1 MSLLDLV
8 GWIGSAI
15 LVWSLLQTR
24 IVRLRVIN
32 LVGCVILIVFNTVVG
47 VWPMVGLNVALALIN
62 AFHLRR
68 LLVTRHTP
76 AQYTVVAADPDEEYL
91 RYLLTRYA
99 PDIATFNPRFRADQ
113 TPFEKGYLILHDA
126 ETVGVVLLHDAGD
139 GLAQIALDYVTPR
152 FRDFTPG
159 EFVFLRSGLLAD
171 QGFLRVET
179 MPGAVEGVPAAAAY
193 YRRLGFTGDRDVV
206 GLDLA

>member
-32 LVGCVILIVFNTVVG
+32 LVGCVILIVFNTLAG
-47 VWPMVGLNVALALIN
+47 VWPMMGLNVGLAVIN
-62 AFHLRR
+62 VYHLRK
-68 LLVTRHTP
+68 LLLSRHQP
-76 AQYTVVAADPDEEYL
+76 AQYTVLPADPGEEYL
-91 RYLLTRYA
+91 RYLLRVHA
-99 PDIATFNPRFRADQ
+99 ADIAAVNPSFSAES
-113 TPFEKGYLILHDA
+113 TPFERGYLILHED
-126 ETVGVVLLHDAGD
+126 ETVGLVLLHDAGD

-152 FRDFTPG
+152 YRDFTPG

-179 MPGAVEGVPAAAAY
+179 MPGAVDVADAATY
-193 YRRLGFTGDRDVV
+193 YRRLGFTGNREVV
-206 GLDLA
+206 GLDVA

>member
-32 LVGCVILIVFNTVVG
+32 LVGCVILIVFNTLAG
-47 VWPMVGLNVALALIN
+47 VWPMMGLNVGLAVIN
-62 AFHLRR
+62 VYHLRK
-68 LLVTRHTP
+68 LLVARHEP
-76 AQYTVVAADPDEEYL
+76 AQYAVLEARPDEEYL
-91 RYLLTRYA
+91 QYLLRVHA
-99 PDIATFNPRFRADQ
+99 ADIATFNPHFSAGR
-113 TPFEKGYLILHDA
+113 TPFERAFLILLAD

-159 EFVFLRSGLLAD
+159 EFVFLGSGLLAD
-171 QGFLRVET
+171 LGFLRVET
-179 MPGAVEGVPAAAAY
+179 MPGVVEVPATAAY

>member
-32 LVGCVILIVFNTVVG
+32 LVGCLILIVFNTLAG
-47 VWPMVGLNVALALIN
+47 VWPMMGLNVGLAVIN
-62 AFHLRR
+62 VYHLRK
-68 LLVTRHTP
+68 LLLSRHAP
-76 AQYTVVAADPDEEYL
+76 AQYTVLPADPDEEYL
-91 RYLLTRYA
+91 RYLLRVHA
-99 PDIATFNPRFRADQ
+99 ADIAAVNPSFRAES
-113 TPFEKGYLILHDA
+113 TPFERGYLILHED

-152 FRDFTPG
+152 YRDFTPG
-159 EFVFLRSGLLAD
+159 AFVFLSSGLLAD
-171 QGFLRVET
+171 EGFLRVET
-179 MPGAVEGVPAAAAY
+179 MPGAVDVADAAY
-193 YRRLGFTGDRDVV
+193 YRRLGFTGNREVA

>member
-8 GWIGSAI
+8 GWVGSAI

-32 LVGCVILIVFNTVVG
+32 LVGCVILIAFNALVG
-47 VWPMVGLNVALALIN
+47 VWPMMGLNICLALIN
-62 AFHLRR
+62 IYYLRK
-68 LLVTRHTP
+68 LLGTRHAP
-76 AQYTVVAADPDEEYL
+76 AQYTVLAADPREEYL
-91 RYLLTRYA
+91 RYLLEVHA
-99 PDIATFNPRFRADQ
+99 ADIAMFNPRFSAGR
-113 TPFEKGYLILHDA
+113 TPFEKGYLIVHEE

-159 EFVFLRSGLLAD
+159 EFVFLRSETLAD

-179 MPGAVEGVPAAAAY
+179 MPGDTTVPAVAAY
-193 YRRLGFTGDRDVV
+193 YRRLGFTGDHDVV

>member
-32 LVGCVILIVFNTVVG
+32 LVGCVILIVFNTLAG
-47 VWPMVGLNVALALIN
+47 VWPMMGLNVGLAVIN
-62 AFHLRR
+62 VYHLRK
-68 LLVTRHTP
+68 LLLSRHHP
-76 AQYTVVAADPDEEYL
+76 AQYTVLPADPGEEYL
-91 RYLLTRYA
+91 RYLLRVHA
-99 PDIATFNPRFRADQ
+99 ADIAAVNPSFSAES
-113 TPFEKGYLILHDA
+113 TPFERGFLILHED
-126 ETVGVVLLHDAGD
+126 ETVGLVLLHDAGD

-152 FRDFTPG
+152 YRDFTPG

-179 MPGAVEGVPAAAAY
+179 MPGAVDVADAATY
-193 YRRLGFTGDRDVV
+193 YRRLGFTGNREVV
-206 GLDLA
+206 GLDVA

>member
-32 LVGCVILIVFNTVVG
+32 LVGCIILIVFNTLAG
-47 VWPMVGLNVALALIN
+47 VWPMMGLNVGLAVIN
-62 AFHLRR
+62 VYHLRK
-68 LLVTRHTP
+68 LLLARHEP
-76 AQYTVVAADPDEEYL
+76 AQYAVLSAAPDEEYL
-91 RYLLTRYA
+91 RYLLRVHAT
-99 PDIATFNPRFRADQ
+99 DIAAFNPGFAAGV
-113 TPFEKGYLILHDA
+113 TPFERAFLIVHEE

-159 EFVFLRSGLLAD
+159 EFVFLRSGVLAD
-171 QGFLRVET
+171 LGILRVET
-179 MPGAVEGVPAAAAY
+179 MPGVVGSPATAAY
-193 YRRLGFTGDRDVV
+193 YRRLGFAGDREVV

>member
-32 LVGCVILIVFNTVVG
+32 LVGCIILIVFNTLAG
-47 VWPMVGLNVALALIN
+47 VWPMVGLNVGLAVIN
-62 AFHLRR
+62 VYHLRK
-68 LLVTRHTP
+68 LLLTRHEP
-76 AQYTVVAADPDEEYL
+76 AQYTVLEAHPDEAYL
-91 RYLLTRYA
+91 RYLIDVHA
-99 PDIATFNPRFRADQ
+99 ADIATVAPHFR
-113 TPFEKGYLILHDA
+113 PGHVGFELAFLVVHEE
-126 ETVGVVLLHDAGD
+126 ETVGFTLLHDAGD
-139 GLAQIALDYVTPR
+139 GLAQIVLDYVTPR

-159 EFVFLRSGLLAD
+159 EFVFLRSGLLARS
-171 QGFLRVET
+171 GIRRIET
-179 MPGAVEGVPAAAAY
+179 TPGALDSPATAAY
-193 YRRLGFTGDRDVV
+193 YRRLGFTGDHEVV

>member
-32 LVGCVILIVFNTVVG
+32 LVGCVILIVFNTLVG
-47 VWPMVGLNVALALIN
+47 VWPMVGLNVGLAVIN
-62 AFHLRR
+62 AYHLRR
-68 LLVTRHTP
+68 LLLARHEPAEYTVLAATP
-76 AQYTVVAADPDEEYL
+76 AEEYL
-91 RYLLTRYA
+91 RYLLELHA
-99 PDIATFNPRFRADQ
+99 ADIAAFNPRFSAGG
-113 TPFEKGYLILHDA
+113 TPFEKGYLILREA
-126 ETVGVVLLHDAGD
+126 ETVGVVLLHDAGN

-171 QGFLRVET
+171 EGFLRVET
-179 MPGAVEGVPAAAAY
+179 MPGAIDGVPAAAAY